1 MITASLKFLAA
12 ESRWQPDTLPT
23 ENSQIPFPLEL
34 VQRKWDMISICCRLE
49 IAQLTGYILGSRGQ
63 RKVGQKL
70 RPASPRFRFMFWACY
85 QSISSA
91 WFQKWGRCHAHGDL
105 ATSLLSSPS
114 PCCSRL
120 HLLVCASSS
129 FFLLEVLEFVFHDSS
144 LESVNIWLLST
155 QCPVLPRSKTSSFQ
169 LVRPSLY

>member
-1 MITASLKFLAA
+1 MQQKAGDSL
-12 ESRWQPDTLPT
+12 TLCPQKILK
-23 ENSQIPFPLEL
+23 SPFPWNLF
-34 VQRKWDMISICCRLE
+34 RGSGISICCRLE

-129 FFLLEVLEFVFHDSS
+129 FFLEVLEFCFPWFKPWIRKHMVVEYSMSCFTS
-144 LESVNIWLLST
+144 L
-155 QCPVLPRSKTSSFQ
+155 
-169 LVRPSLY
+169 